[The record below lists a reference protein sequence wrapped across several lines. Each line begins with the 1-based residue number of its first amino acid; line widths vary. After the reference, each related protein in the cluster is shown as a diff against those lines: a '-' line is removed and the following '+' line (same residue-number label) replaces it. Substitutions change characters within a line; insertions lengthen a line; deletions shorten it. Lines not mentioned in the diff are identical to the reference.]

1 MGDQKGQVGGKT
13 ERESKE
19 MNILV
24 EGTIM
29 GLARKVALGKFP
41 KIHKA
46 DSR

>member
-1 MGDQKGQVGGKT
+1 MMDQKGQVGGKT
-13 ERESKE
+13 ETESKE
-19 MNILV
+19 INTLV

-29 GLARKVALGKFP
+29 GFARNLALGKFP